1 MGFSSR
7 FALLSTACQL
17 LLGLAL
23 ALALNPILARHRAL
37 MALILL
43 PLMIAPALMG
53 IMYRLMLNEFVGV
66 VPLYL
71 EMLGLTPNLLGPGW
85 VLTTVIVIDVLQWTP
100 FALLLLLTAR
110 QTIPGELYDAAR
122 ADGAS
127 PWQTLRR
134 VTLPLLVPAIAI
146 AGFIRFIDSFRV
158 FDHIYVLTGGGP
170 GDQTTSISIYIYKS
184 FFQKQQLGT
193 AVAASMLLLALSL
206 LVLLGVM
213 RLVLRGARS

>member
-1 MGFSSR
+1 
-7 FALLSTACQL
+7 
-17 LLGLAL
+17 
-23 ALALNPILARHRAL
+23 
-37 MALILL
+37 
-43 PLMIAPALMG
+43 
-53 IMYRLMLNEFVGV
+53 V

-71 EMLGLTPNLLGPGW
+71 EMLGLTPNLLGPDW

-127 PWQTLRR
+127 AWQTLRR

-184 FFQKQQLGT
+184 FFQKQQLGV
-193 AVAASMLLLALSL
+193 AVAASMVLLALSL
-206 LVLLGVM
+206 AMLFAIM
-213 RLVLRGARS
+213 RFMLRGSRP